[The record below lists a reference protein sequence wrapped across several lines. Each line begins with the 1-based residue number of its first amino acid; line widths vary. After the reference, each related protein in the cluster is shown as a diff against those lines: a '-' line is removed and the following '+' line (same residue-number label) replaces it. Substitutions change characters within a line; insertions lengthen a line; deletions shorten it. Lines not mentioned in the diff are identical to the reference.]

1 MIEKN
6 TKGNIIA
13 DEFAACQGEVP
24 LLTIA
29 MRCLP
34 DAAPLVDQLNLPL
47 SLRSRRQPMKIY
59 LSSLKTAVLA
69 STALLAGQSIAADAA
84 PYPNTSAMGVGQAET
99 TAWYAACMK
108 VARAAPPP
116 ADLPAPSAAA
126 SLQQCKASDLY
137 YDTKSMS
144 AAKPEDWRQVRHC
157 AVATNNSEVLMMLYQ
172 NGQGV
177 AKAPPLALK
186 YACSIGAA
194 PAEMAGRVEHLQQ
207 LAASGQ
213 GNIDLCDDITS
224 GYMMGVCSAIDA
236 RQKNRARSAATGK
249 TNASWPAAAQASFRK
264 LETATANFADARAGK
279 ETDLS
284 GTARAAMSIAARNAE
299 LELLAQDVKQY
310 EAGKLPAAATKAQA
324 QALDKQL
331 NVIYGKLMKQ
341 PAETYAGAVEKDGI
355 RDTQRLW
362 LKYRDAWLA
371 FGAAHYPSVGSDT
384 WAALLTA
391 RRNAQLEELLVK

>member
-1 MIEKN
+1 
-6 TKGNIIA
+6 
-13 DEFAACQGEVP
+13 
-24 LLTIA
+24 
-29 MRCLP
+29 
-34 DAAPLVDQLNLPL
+34 
-47 SLRSRRQPMKIY
+47 MKIDHS
-59 LSSLKTAVLA
+59 LLKTVFLV
-69 STALLAGQSIAADAA
+69 SCSLLAGQSSAADGA

-99 TAWYAACMK
+99 TAWHAACMK
-108 VARAAPPP
+108 VANAAPPP
-116 ADLPAPSAAA
+116 ADLPAPGTVA
-126 SLQQCKASDLY
+126 SLQQCKAADLY

-144 AAKPEDWRQVRHC
+144 ASKPADWRQVRHC

-177 AKAPPLALK
+177 VKAPPLAMK
-186 YACSIGAA
+186 YACSIAAA
-194 PAEMAGRVEHLQQ
+194 PAEMAGRVEHLQK

-236 RQKNRARSAATGK
+236 RQKNRVRGQASGKATQ
-249 TNASWPAAAQASFRK
+249 AWPAAAQASYQK
-264 LETATANFADARAGK
+264 LEAASAKFADARAGK

-284 GTARAAMSIAARNAE
+284 GTARAAMSIAARTAE

-310 EAGKLPAAATKAQA
+310 EAGKLPPVMTQVQA

-341 PAETYAGAVEKDGI
+341 PKPDYAGAVEKEGI

-362 LKYRDAWLA
+362 LKYRDAWME
-371 FGAAHYPSVGSDT
+371 FGAVHYPSVTSHT

-391 RRNAQLEELLVK
+391 RRNAQLEALLEP

>member
-1 MIEKN
+1 
-6 TKGNIIA
+6 
-13 DEFAACQGEVP
+13 
-24 LLTIA
+24 
-29 MRCLP
+29 
-34 DAAPLVDQLNLPL
+34 
-47 SLRSRRQPMKIY
+47 MKIY
-59 LSSLKTAVLA
+59 LSLLKTVVFAAGSVLA
-69 STALLAGQSIAADAA
+69 GHSIAAETT

-99 TAWYAACMK
+99 TGWYAACMK
-108 VARAAPPP
+108 VAKVAPPP

-126 SLQQCKASDLY
+126 SLQQCKASELY

-144 AAKPEDWRQVRHC
+144 AAKPDDWRQVRHC

-186 YACSIGAA
+186 YACSIAAA
-194 PAEMAGRVEHLQQ
+194 PAEMAGRVEHLQH

-236 RQKNRARSAATGK
+236 RQKNRVRSQASGKATQ
-249 TNASWPAAAQASFRK
+249 AWPAAAQASFKK
-264 LETATANFADARAGK
+264 LEAAAANFADARAGK

-299 LELLAQDVKQY
+299 LELLAHDIKQY
-310 EAGKLPAAATKAQA
+310 DADKLPAATTKAQA

-341 PAETYAGAVEKDGI
+341 PKPDYAGAVEKDGI

-371 FGAAHYPSVGSDT
+371 FGAVHYPSVTSDT

>member
-1 MIEKN
+1 
-6 TKGNIIA
+6 
-13 DEFAACQGEVP
+13 
-24 LLTIA
+24 
-29 MRCLP
+29 
-34 DAAPLVDQLNLPL
+34 
-47 SLRSRRQPMKIY
+47 MKIDPS
-59 LSSLKTAVLA
+59 LLKTVLLA
-69 STALLAGQSIAADAA
+69 SCSLLAGHSSAAEGA

-108 VARAAPPP
+108 VAKAAPPP
-116 ADLPAPSAAA
+116 ADLPAPGAAA

-144 AAKPEDWRQVRHC
+144 ASKPDDWRQVRHC

-177 AKAPPLALK
+177 MKAPPLAMK
-186 YACSIGAA
+186 YACSIAAA
-194 PAEMAGRVEHLQQ
+194 PAEMAGRVEHLQK

-236 RQKNRARSAATGK
+236 RQKNRVRGQASGKATQ
-249 TNASWPAAAQASFRK
+249 AWPAAAQASYQK
-264 LETATANFADARAGK
+264 LEAASAKFADARAGK

-284 GTARAAMSIAARNAE
+284 GTARAAMSIAARTAE

-310 EAGKLPAAATKAQA
+310 EAGKLPAAMTQAQA

-341 PAETYAGAVEKDGI
+341 PKPDYAGAVEKDGI

-362 LKYRDAWLA
+362 LKYRDAWME
-371 FGAAHYPSVGSDT
+371 FGAVHYPSVTSHT
-384 WAALLTA
+384 WAAVLTA
-391 RRNAQLEELLVK
+391 RRNAQLEALLEP